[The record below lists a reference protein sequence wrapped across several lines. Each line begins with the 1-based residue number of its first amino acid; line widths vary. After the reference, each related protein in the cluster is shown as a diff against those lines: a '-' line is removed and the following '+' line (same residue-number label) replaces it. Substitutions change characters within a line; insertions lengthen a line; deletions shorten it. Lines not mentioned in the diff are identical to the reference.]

1 MADDVTFALDIGTR
15 TLVGLILKEEDNKY
29 KILHSAVREHKTR
42 AMLDGQIHNVEKVA
56 EEAQQIK
63 KELEEKS
70 GLTLNKA
77 AIAAAGRS
85 LKTIIQ
91 KNSIELE
98 KNRYIEK
105 EDIKELE
112 LRTIKQAEAELA
124 YEAED
129 DVKTNYHFVG
139 YTVRNY
145 KLDGME
151 IGNLLGQRGH
161 NMEVELVATF
171 LPRIVIDSLLSV
183 IERIGIEV
191 EHLTLEP
198 IAAHNIVIPES
209 MDSFNLA
216 LVDIGAG
223 TSDIAVTENGSIS
236 GYEMVPTAGDEITEV
251 ISEKFLIDYKS
262 AEKIKCSLNDEEL
275 PKVKSILGEEL
286 ALNRVEVLESVENVI
301 EEISTQIA
309 EQILK
314 INNKAPQA
322 VIFIGGG
329 SLIPGLKEKFSQ
341 KIEMVESRV
350 GIRKKDDLENIDGE
364 IEGISSTQTLT
375 PIGIA
380 VITRETENKAL
391 FINVEV
397 NGEIVN
403 LLTFSKADVSEALLA
418 ADIELARINPRPGR
432 GITATVNGQLK
443 VVRGELGEA
452 AHIEVNGKE
461 AALDTALK
469 AGDSITFKP
478 GKKGKDAEALIKDI
492 IAKEDLVD
500 YEININGSTNH
511 VKTQIYQNN
520 KLVQPEDKVI
530 DGADIEYE
538 VPVLIRD
545 GLAQIM
551 GISVSDFKENKI
563 QFTFNGKEEE
573 VSAQEYRIY
582 SEGEKIDLSNSLRDN
597 LNIEIEEVG
606 EKKITLRYFLQE
618 QRGREITF
626 NFNGSE
632 LKLPA
637 SEWLLKAN
645 GEEVGLD
652 YKISADDE
660 IIAEAGDLTVEAVC
674 RYINYDLTD
683 KLKERMKVELNGK
696 EADFSALVN
705 DGDKLFFKLTG

>member
-15 TLVGLILKEEDNKY
+15 TLVGLILIEEDNKY

-70 GLTLNKA
+70 GLILNKA

-538 VPVLIRD
+538 VPILIRD

-573 VSAQEYRIY
+573 VSTQEYRIY

-618 QRGREITF
+618 QRGSEITF

>member
-15 TLVGLILKEEDNKY
+15 TLVGLILIEEDNKY

-538 VPVLIRD
+538 VPILIRD

-551 GISVSDFKENKI
+551 EISVSDFKENKI

-573 VSAQEYRIY
+573 VSTQEYRIY

-618 QRGREITF
+618 QRGSEITF

>member
-551 GISVSDFKENKI
+551 EISVSDFKENKI

-573 VSAQEYRIY
+573 VSTQEYRIY

>member
-15 TLVGLILKEEDNKY
+15 TLVGLILIEEDNKY

-183 IERIGIEV
+183 IERMGIEV

-551 GISVSDFKENKI
+551 EISVSDFKENKI

>member
-538 VPVLIRD
+538 VPILIRD

-551 GISVSDFKENKI
+551 EISVSDFKENKI

-573 VSAQEYRIY
+573 VSTQEYRIY

>member
-15 TLVGLILKEEDNKY
+15 TLVGLILIEEDNKY

-538 VPVLIRD
+538 VPILIRD

-551 GISVSDFKENKI
+551 EISVSDFKENKI

>member
-1 MADDVTFALDIGTR
+1 MADNITFALDIGTR
-15 TLVGLILKEEDNKY
+15 TLVGLILKEENNRY
-29 KILHSAVREHKTR
+29 KILHSAVREHETR

-70 GLTLNKA
+70 GLVLNKA

-85 LKTIIQ
+85 LKTVFQ

-124 YEAED
+124 YEAQD

-145 KLDGME
+145 KLDGMN
-151 IGNLLGQRGH
+151 IGNLLGQRGQ

-183 IERIGIEV
+183 IERIGLEV

-209 MDSFNLA
+209 MSAFNLA

-251 ISEKFLIDYKS
+251 ISERFLIDYKS
-262 AEKIKCSLNDEEL
+262 AEKIKCSLHDEEL

-286 ALNRVEVLESVENVI
+286 ALNREEVLEAVENVI
-301 EEISTQIA
+301 EEISSQIV

-329 SLIPGLKEKFSQ
+329 SLIPGLREKFSQ
-341 KIEMVESRV
+341 KIDMVESRV
-350 GIRKKDDLENIDGE
+350 GIRKKDDLESIDGE

-397 NGEIVN
+397 NGEMVN

-418 ADIELARINPRPGR
+418 ADIELARINPRPGS
-432 GITATVNGQLK
+432 GITAVVNDELK
-443 VVRGELGEA
+443 VVKGELGEA
-452 AHIEVNGKE
+452 AEIKVNAKNAE
-461 AALDTALK
+461 LDTALK
-469 AGDSITFKP
+469 AGDKIKFKP
-478 GKKGKDAEALIKDI
+478 GKKGKDAEALIKDMI
-492 IAKEDLVD
+492 DEEDLVD
-500 YEININGSTNH
+500 YEIKINGTINH
-511 VKTQIYQNN
+511 IRTQIFQND
-520 KLVQPEDKVI
+520 KLVQPEDQVI
-530 DGADIEYE
+530 DGADIRYE
-538 VPVLIRD
+538 VPISIRD
-545 GLAQIM
+545 GLTQIM
-551 GISVSDFKENKI
+551 ETSLSDFKGNEIK
-563 QFTFNGKEEE
+563 FTFNGREEE
-573 VSAQEYRIY
+573 ISTSEYRIF
-582 SEGEKIDLSNSLRDN
+582 SDGEKIDLSSSLQDN
-597 LNIEIEEVG
+597 LNLEVEEVG
-606 EKKITLRYFLQE
+606 EEKLKIRDFLQKK
-618 QRGREITF
+618 RGKEITF

-637 SEWLLKAN
+637 AEWLLKAN

-660 IIAEAGDLTVEAVC
+660 ITAKSGDLTVEAVC

-683 KLKERMKVELNGK
+683 KLKERMTVELNGK

-705 DGDKLFFKLTG
+705 DGDNLLFKLTG

>member
-15 TLVGLILKEEDNKY
+15 TLVGLILIEEDNKY

-538 VPVLIRD
+538 VPILIRD

-573 VSAQEYRIY
+573 VSTQEYRIY